1 MAKRLK
7 EDRDA
12 GGFAMEEEEKKR
24 GVGKERKK
32 KGNTVGTI
40 YTHPLNFLI
49 PKKRQHWEKTSHW
62 LYLKGERK
70 EETQKKKGEGEKK
83 GEQKRN
89 RDKTLL

>member
-1 MAKRLK
+1 
-7 EDRDA
+7 
-12 GGFAMEEEEKKR
+12 MEEEEKKR

-49 PKKRQHWEKTSHW
+49 PKKRQHWEQTSHW
-62 LYLKGERK
+62 LDLKGERK
-70 EETQKKKGEGEKK
+70 EETQKKKGGRGEKRGTK
-83 GEQKRN
+83 KS